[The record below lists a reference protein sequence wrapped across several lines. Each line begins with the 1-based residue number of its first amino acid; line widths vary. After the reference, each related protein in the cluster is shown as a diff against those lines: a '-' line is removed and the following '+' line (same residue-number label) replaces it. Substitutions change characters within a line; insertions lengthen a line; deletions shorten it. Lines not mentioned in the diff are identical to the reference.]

1 LKRLTNIEMEKI
13 TIGILLQRNK
23 LFGNTINMI
32 TFKDFYDKKCKST
45 FKIINYFYVNDKPF
59 DPAIIEDF
67 ASSHKLDIDNDFL
80 YGCISSVPNMENI
93 DYYIERIFEYSR
105 ERKILN
111 LTEQYRIEKI
121 PANELIEGINSFP
134 VYNKTRKETNEDL
147 IMKIIEDAKKGMDV
161 NFPEEFQSINDL
173 VGGVDKGDLIVIG
186 GYSGTGKSSLMT
198 ALTAGF
204 LRNDERVLVCSLEM
218 NARANMRRIL
228 ANTQKINT
236 MAFRKKA
243 LKEDDIIRIKGSI
256 DVLQNIFK
264 YKCARVYTMEDII
277 REINDFQPTICFID
291 YLQNI
296 SDTDSKL
303 SDYSRV
309 TKHTLQIQQ
318 LTQNKLITTFLVS
331 QFNRPYNRKDVS
343 RPRNHNLRDS
353 GAIEERADMILLL
366 WWERKQKM
374 ESLRRFD
381 GDNPEKIDIDIT
393 KSKDGAT
400 DRLSWNVYPEYH
412 RWVEPEEDKDKY
424 GLLIE
429 PILYEKAV
437 EKASK
442 MRVKGYNDNE

>member
-1 LKRLTNIEMEKI
+1 MKRLTNIEMERI

-23 LFGNTINMI
+23 LFGNTMNMI
-32 TFKDFYDKKCKST
+32 SFKDFYNKKCSST

-93 DYYIERIFEYSR
+93 DYYIQRIFEYSR
-105 ERKILN
+105 ERQILT
-111 LTEQYRIEKI
+111 LTEQYRLGKI
-121 PANELIEGINSFP
+121 PANKLIEGINALP
-134 VYNKTRKETNEDL
+134 IYNKTKEETNKDL
-147 IMKIIEDAKKGMDV
+147 IMKIIEDAKRGMDI

-198 ALTAGF
+198 ALTSGF
-204 LRNDERVLVCSLEM
+204 LRNSEKVLVCSLEM
-218 NARANMRRIL
+218 NSRANMRRIL

-236 MAFRKKA
+236 MDFRKKN
-243 LKEDDIIRIKGSI
+243 LSEENIKKIKGSI
-256 DVLQNIFK
+256 DILQNIYK
-264 YKCARVYTMEDII
+264 YKCARVYTMEDIV
-277 REINDFQPTICFID
+277 REVNDFQPTICFID

-296 SDTDSKL
+296 SDSNTKL
-303 SDYSRV
+303 SDYARV
-309 TKHTLQIQQ
+309 TKHTSQIQQ
-318 LTQNKLITTFLVS
+318 LTQSKLITTFLIS
-331 QFNRPYNRKDVS
+331 QFNRPYDRKTVA

-381 GDNPEKIDIDIT
+381 GDRPEKIDIDVT

-400 DRLSWNVYPEYH
+400 DRLTWNVYPEYH
-412 RWVEPEEDKDKY
+412 RWRDPKEDLDKD
-424 GLLIE
+424 GTPIE
-429 PILYEKAV
+429 PILYEKAE
-437 EKASK
+437 EKAEKIKTRSY
-442 MRVKGYNDNE
+442 RDE